1 MQRRKRHAEGDGR
14 EGEGSG
20 ERRRIMSR
28 PIDYL
33 VPHSTAICDANA
45 RKTRSELYDRH
56 WIELEWESCGNTVES
71 DVGKE

>member
-1 MQRRKRHAEGDGR
+1 
-14 EGEGSG
+14 
-20 ERRRIMSR
+20 MSR

-71 DVGKE
+71 DGGKE